1 MARDPARLRKAYE
14 VKLGKKLAD
23 KLSDAHIAQLSK
35 YYNSLNEREQ
45 SKLDSELI
53 QGRSNDFTDIA
64 RGLAGEFDE
73 KGNIGN
79 VTTKNVKAAKK
90 SNKKQQQIPDGLDD
104 LLKEIRDD
112 VDTLKKEKG
121 GDKKGK
127 TTAIVKS
134 VTQKKTTPPKSEDV
148 DPRILSLLGL
158 EDVSDLD
165 YDTYKTLLKERMMA
179 ARMSGSK
186 IPTEES
192 ELIDDE
198 YKKVKSKSGRF
209 KPKSRKKT
217 VRTSN
222 FVNRK
227 SKSKPT
233 GPTKVQT
240 DKLLPSSTS
249 SASNVPESVKADLQE
264 DVQEKLVPI
273 SKSLTNIDKNL
284 QKLLK
289 INQDKLELEKE
300 TARKLAAK
308 EETEG
313 FREKEAKL
321 EARDKKKGEKIEK
334 ALKPVKGIFDM
345 IGDFFKNILLG
356 GAINLI
362 LDIVQNPGKY
372 LKPIID
378 FGNSIVDFLNNIINF
393 INNTVL
399 YPINVYINT
408 LNSAFNELEFALK
421 QIQKIVPIIQVP
433 KFPDIPNIAIPNIP
447 QIPYPQWMQQQE
459 GGGQVVDIKNLSL
472 FDGGAIDKMTGM
484 TIKGMGKDTQL
495 IAAQPGEIMMSK
507 KAVDMY
513 GADNLLAANAMAG
526 GSNKPKFGKIQ
537 GFQGGGQVGKVII
550 GAGHAPTVSN
560 AARGIGLGSDN
571 RSVQGTAD
579 DGSSGGNTNPTGVK
593 EWEATRHVVSTLKTL
608 VQQRGLSDKIGFR
621 DIYSWSGLSQ
631 VPQEVESVRGQQYVD
646 LHFDARG
653 FGKAGVLPSANE
665 SATDRSLMNEFGRY
679 SSSFDPSSKGVTRG
693 GGTLLEL
700 ARIDDPAIR
709 GLLEEVKRGTQ
720 GPHSLRMAEK
730 ILRGILPSVGAS
742 PVQADDL
749 SGAPPAPVLPPP
761 PGAQVSRPQLNMNI
775 HPYQP
780 QGGGTAV
787 LPVPMGGQTTNSAA
801 SAAQKQVPGFS
812 AEDLNNFDLI
822 VVKSIY
828 NIVG

>member
-14 VKLGKKLAD
+14 VKLGKNLVD
-23 KLSDAHIAQLSK
+23 KLSDAQIAQLSK

-45 SKLDSELI
+45 SKIDSELI

-73 KGNIGN
+73 KGNIRN
-79 VTTKNVKAAKK
+79 ITKQNVKTAKK
-90 SNKKQQQIPDGLDD
+90 SNKKQQEIPDGLDD

-121 GDKKGK
+121 DQKKGK

-134 VTQKKTTPPKSEDV
+134 VTQKKTKPSKSEDI

-198 YKKVKSKSGRF
+198 YKKVKSRSGRF

-217 VRTSN
+217 VKTSN
-222 FVNRK
+222 FVNK
-227 SKSKPT
+227 KPKSKPT

-249 SASNVPESVKADLQE
+249 ASTPESVKVDLQE

-273 SKSLTNIDKNL
+273 SKSLSNIESNL

-300 TARKLAAK
+300 AARKLAAK

-321 EARDKKKGEKIEK
+321 EEGDKKKGKKIEK
-334 ALKPVKGIFDM
+334 ALEPVKGIFDM

-356 GAINLI
+356 GAVNLI
-362 LDIVQNPGKY
+362 MDIVTNPGKY

-378 FGNSIVDFLNNIINF
+378 FGNFIVDFINDKIIKF
-393 INNTVL
+393 INDIVFA
-399 YPINVYINT
+399 PINAYIGLWNK
-408 LNSAFNELEFALK
+408 AFNELEWALK
-421 QIQKIVPIIQVP
+421 QIAKVIPGTPTPKLPRIPIV
-433 KFPDIPNIAIPNIP
+433 AIPNIP

-459 GGGQVVDIKNLSL
+459 GGGQVIDIKNLSL

-513 GADNLLAANAMAG
+513 GADNLLAANALAG

-550 GAGHAPTVSN
+550 GAGHAPTPSN

-593 EWEATRHVVSTLKTL
+593 EWEATRHVVETLKTL

-621 DIYSWSGLSQ
+621 DIYSWGGLSR

-646 LHFDARG
+646 VHFDARG

-679 SSSFDPSSKGVTRG
+679 SSTFDPSSKGVTAG

-709 GLLEEVKRGTQ
+709 GLLEEVKRGQQ
-720 GPHSLRMAEK
+720 GPASIRMAEK

-761 PGAQVSRPQLNMNI
+761 PGGQVSRPQLNMNI
-775 HPYQP
+775 QPYQP
-780 QGGGTAV
+780 YGGGTAV
-787 LPVPMGGQTTNSAA
+787 LPVPMSGQTTNSAA

>member
-14 VKLGKKLAD
+14 VKLGKKLVD
-23 KLSDAHIAQLSK
+23 KLSDAHIAQLSA
-35 YYNSLNEREQ
+35 YYNSLNQREQ
-45 SKLDSELI
+45 SKIDSELI

-73 KGNIGN
+73 KGNIRN
-79 VTTKNVKAAKK
+79 VTKKNVTAAKK
-90 SNKKQQQIPDGLDD
+90 SNKKQQKIPDGLDD
-104 LLKEIRDD
+104 LLKEIRND

-121 GDKKGK
+121 GEKKGK
-127 TTAIVKS
+127 TSTIVKS
-134 VTQKKTTPPKSEDV
+134 VSQKKTTPPKSEDV

-158 EDVSDLD
+158 EDINDLD

-192 ELIDDE
+192 ELIDTE

-209 KPKSRKKT
+209 KPKPKKKT
-217 VRTSN
+217 VKTSN
-222 FVNRK
+222 FVNKKPRRQPKPK
-227 SKSKPT
+227 SVNAT
-233 GPTKVQT
+233 
-240 DKLLPSSTS
+240 KLLPSAGQTS
-249 SASNVPESVKADLQE
+249 SPENVKAEIQE
-264 DVQEKLVPI
+264 DTQEQLLPL
-273 SKSLTNIDKNL
+273 SKTLNDINDNL
-284 QKLLK
+284 DKLLK
-289 INQDKLELEKE
+289 IEQQKLELENQA
-300 TARKLAAK
+300 AREAAKK

-313 FREKEAKL
+313 FRKKEAEL
-321 EARDKKKGEKIEK
+321 EDTEEKKSAKKISK
-334 ALKPVKGIFDM
+334 TLKPASSLFDS
-345 IGDFFKNILLG
+345 IINFFKNILLG

-362 LDIVQNPGKY
+362 LDIIQNPGKY
-372 LKPIID
+372 LKPLID
-378 FGNSIVDFLNNIINF
+378 FGNFIIDF
-393 INNTVL
+393 INDKIIKFINDIVFA
-399 YPINVYINT
+399 PINAYIGLWNK
-408 LNSAFNELEFALK
+408 AFNEIEWALK
-421 QIQKIVPIIQVP
+421 QLAKVLPGIPTPKLPRIPIV
-433 KFPDIPNIAIPNIP
+433 ALPNIP
-447 QIPYPQWMQQQE
+447 RIQYPQWMQQQE
-459 GGGQVVDIKNLSL
+459 GGGQVIDVKNLSL
-472 FDGGAIDKMTGM
+472 FDGGAIDKLTGLQ
-484 TIKGMGKDTQL
+484 IKGMGKDTQL

-507 KAVDMY
+507 KAVDMF
-513 GADNLLAANAMAG
+513 GASNLLAANAMAG
-526 GSNKPKFGKIQ
+526 GNNTPKFGKIQ
-537 GFQGGGQVGKVII
+537 GFQNGGQVGKVII
-550 GAGHAPTVSN
+550 GAGHAPTPSN

-579 DGSSGGNTNPTGVK
+579 DGSSGGNRNPTGVK

-621 DIYSWSGLSQ
+621 DIYSWGGLSR

-665 SATDRSLMNEFGRY
+665 SATDRSLMNVFGRY
-679 SSSFDPSSKGVTRG
+679 SSSYDPSSKGVTRG

-742 PVQADDL
+742 PVQADD
-749 SGAPPAPVLPPP
+749 SGARAPVLPPP

-780 QGGGTAV
+780 YGGGTAV
-787 LPVPMGGQTTNSAA
+787 LPIPTSGQTINSAA

-812 AEDLNNFDLI
+812 AEDSSNFDLI

>member
-1 MARDPARLRKAYE
+1 MARKIRRNSS
-14 VKLGKKLAD
+14 GKKAAAE
-23 KLSDAHIAQLSK
+23 KLL
-35 YYNSLNEREQ
+35 RELQ
-45 SKLDSELI
+45 
-53 QGRSNDFTDIA
+53 N
-64 RGLAGEFDE
+64 
-73 KGNIGN
+73 
-79 VTTKNVKAAKK
+79 AKK
-90 SNKKQQQIPDGLDD
+90 SEDAPKGLDD
-104 LLKEIRDD
+104 LIKSIQNEAKQEEKKKKEIN
-112 VDTLKKEKG
+112 
-121 GDKKGK
+121 
-127 TTAIVKS
+127 AIVKQ
-134 VTQKKTTPPKSEDV
+134 VTDNQKKKQRAKTEDI
-148 DPRILSLLGL
+148 DPRILELLGL
-158 EDVSDLD
+158 EGYEAELD
-165 YDTYKTLLKERMMA
+165 YDDYSTLLKEYLVKNQMGGNKEEKEGDTNLLKEELKR
-179 ARMSGSK
+179 ARKSKGSF
-186 IPTEES
+186 
-192 ELIDDE
+192 
-198 YKKVKSKSGRF
+198 KVKSK
-209 KPKSRKKT
+209 KVKAT
-217 VRTSN
+217 N
-222 FVNRK
+222 FVGKKQQKGRSSTQRK
-227 SKSKPT
+227 P
-233 GPTKVQT
+233 QT

-249 SASNVPESVKADLQE
+249 ASAPESVKADLQE

-273 SKSLTNIDKNL
+273 SKSLSNIESNL

-289 INQDKLELEKE
+289 VNQDKLELEKE
-300 TARKLAAK
+300 TARQLAAK

-321 EARDKKKGEKIEK
+321 EAKDKKKGEKIEK
-334 ALKPVKGIFDM
+334 ELKPVKGIFDM
-345 IGDFFKNILLG
+345 IGDFFKNVLLG
-356 GAINLI
+356 GAVNLI
-362 LDIVQNPGKY
+362 MDIVQNPGKY

-378 FGNSIVDFLNNIINF
+378 FGNQIIDFVNKIITF
-393 INNTVL
+393 INDVVL
-399 YPINVYINT
+399 FPINTYIN
-408 LNSAFNELEFALK
+408 LINSAFNELEFAMK
-421 QIQKIVPIIQVP
+421 QIQKIIPIIQVP
-433 KFPDIPNIAIPNIP
+433 KFPDIPNIKLPTIDPIK
-447 QIPYPQWMQQQE
+447 YPQWMQQQE

-550 GAGHAPTVSN
+550 GAGHAPTPSN

-593 EWEATRHVVSTLKTL
+593 EWEATRHVVGALRTL
-608 VQQRGLSDKIGFR
+608 VEQRGLTDKIGFR
-621 DIYSWSGLSQ
+621 DIYSWGGLSR

-665 SATDRSLMNEFGRY
+665 SATDRSLMKEFGRY
-679 SSSFDPSSKGVTRG
+679 SSSFDPNSKGVTRG

-709 GLLEEVKRGTQ
+709 GLLEEVKRGEQ
-720 GPHSLRMAEK
+720 GPASMRMAEK